1 MIDRQRWLA
10 RAAAALKRV
19 ACGANC
25 AVVVTN
31 HVMADLKAQDG
42 CDAVTAALG
51 FTWHHAVNVRV
62 MLDHV
67 NGRRTGRVEK
77 SCSDAESAFTYGIG
91 SAGLMEA
98 VEAPALSPAQRERI
112 ERNRAAALAKR
123 RRRS

>member
-1 MIDRQRWLA
+1 
-10 RAAAALKRV
+10 
-19 ACGANC
+19 
-25 AVVVTN
+25 
-31 HVMADLKAQDG
+31 
-42 CDAVTAALG
+42 
-51 FTWHHAVNVRV
+51 
-62 MLDHV
+62 V

-77 SCSDAESAFTYGIG
+77 SCSDAESAFIYGIG

>member
-1 MIDRQRWLA
+1 MAWGA
-10 RAAAALKRV
+10 RNLIS
-19 ACGANC
+19 
-25 AVVVTN
+25 T
-31 HVMADLKAQDG
+31 Q
-42 CDAVTAALG
+42 VTAALG
-51 FTWHHAVNVRV
+51 YTWHHAVNVRV

-98 VEAPALSPAQRERI
+98 SETPALSPEQRERI

-123 RRRS
+123 RRRSLV